1 MELRSGARPGGVCTL
16 TGHGQSGGN
25 CVFEG
30 LSDAVSKAYSA
41 AASNLTV
48 SAGSNGGNGGGN
60 GGGRG
65 RGNEAI
71 SGELSYSV
79 IADTAAWRLAD
90 GEFGQNANPARSR
103 LVGTPQFRIPS
114 PEVA

>member
-30 LSDAVSKAYSA
+30 LSDGVSKAYSA
-41 AASNLTV
+41 AASDLTV

-60 GGGRG
+60 GGGRS
-65 RGNEAI
+65 NEAI

-90 GEFGQNANPARSR
+90 GEFGQHANPARSR

-114 PEVA
+114 LEVV